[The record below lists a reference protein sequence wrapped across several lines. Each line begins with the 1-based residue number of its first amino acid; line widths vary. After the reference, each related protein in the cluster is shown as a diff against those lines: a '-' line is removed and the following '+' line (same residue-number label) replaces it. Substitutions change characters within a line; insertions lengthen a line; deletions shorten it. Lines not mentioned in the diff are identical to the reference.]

1 MKKQSILLKISKH
14 NSKGIRLSQ
23 YDEFDLVHSKI
34 SKNYKKQ
41 NLSLNEYLNSISK
54 NKLDYEEDLIEKL
67 DKNLIQKAFDRF
79 KLKAMEIGYY
89 TKTNILIKTEIVE
102 FFLNLDVGIEFDLE
116 LIDNKRNLI
125 EIELNHKLFQRL
137 IKGPKFAHWNNAEIG
152 SHLRFFRKP
161 NIYERGLYH
170 SLCFFHQ

>member
-1 MKKQSILLKISKH
+1 MPSIEEAINFIENESKH

-79 KLKAMEIGYY
+79 KLK
-89 TKTNILIKTEIVE
+89 N
-102 FFLNLDVGIEFDLE
+102 
-116 LIDNKRNLI
+116 
-125 EIELNHKLFQRL
+125 
-137 IKGPKFAHWNNAEIG
+137 
-152 SHLRFFRKP
+152 
-161 NIYERGLYH
+161 
-170 SLCFFHQ
+170 